1 MLGGVIS
8 WTFEAEGTMVATAVF
23 AEDQAVPE
31 TALEVERDNVQC
43 PRKV

>member
-8 WTFEAEGTMVATAVF
+8 WTTGAEGTMVATAVF

-31 TALEVERDNVQC
+31 TALEGAR
-43 PRKV
+43 